1 MVQEEKYVFLRNEG
15 NILEYFL
22 SVVMSILG
30 FILIKKIH
38 HMWVIVPNVLN
49 ELRLKSI
56 GEELIVGF
64 LRWLSG
70 DGYGNQKD
78 CLKRKVL

>member
-1 MVQEEKYVFLRNEG
+1 MHGEEHISLQNQG
-15 NILEYFL
+15 DILGSFL

-49 ELRLKSI
+49 ELRLKSMR
-56 GEELIVGF
+56 EELIVGF

-78 CLKRKVL
+78 CLKGKVL